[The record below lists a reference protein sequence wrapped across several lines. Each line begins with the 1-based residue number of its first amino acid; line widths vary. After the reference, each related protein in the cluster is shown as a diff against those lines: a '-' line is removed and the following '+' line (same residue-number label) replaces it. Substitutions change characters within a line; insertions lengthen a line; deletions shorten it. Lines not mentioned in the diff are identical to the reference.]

1 MNQTEQTAISSEQ
14 MVTAVTEL
22 DESSGLNPAQRR
34 LVQRWFEL
42 ADQYGM
48 RLAHNT
54 REVSLR
60 VVFPGLEHYNVWYHY
75 GVSSIDPMHDRQL
88 GMLEGPMLA
97 QSLVCPSKPSNT
109 LIDAIQQNATLDKSE
124 DAQGW
129 CGLA

>member
-54 REVSLR
+54 REVP
-60 VVFPGLEHYNVWYHY
+60 VVT
-75 GVSSIDPMHDRQL
+75 
-88 GMLEGPMLA
+88 
-97 QSLVCPSKPSNT
+97 PSMDWSVT
-109 LIDAIQQNATLDKSE
+109 
-124 DAQGW
+124 
-129 CGLA
+129 